1 MGVSAN
7 SLTHDI
13 IFLENVEPFS
23 ARIQIREQADLS
35 IRYPEIHR
43 VLGVRAQ
50 ASVTGTE
57 RYSGGIMVDGLVRY
71 TVLYE
76 SLTEED
82 APVLSS
88 AAFEQEFSESI
99 EAVGFDSETHAFVN
113 AQIEEVTASSLDPRS
128 LRLESTLSLSGKG
141 VKTGRAEGIDTAL
154 LPPGIERRVYSLEWL
169 TLSQVLDQQ
178 IAMRESVELPA
189 RLPAPVRIL
198 YSDMQVTDAALNT
211 AREAPHI
218 EGNLSLKVL
227 YVCEDMTLPPMEWQG
242 TIPFSQ
248 PLYGESASGL
258 DAGVL
263 NAQVRQGH
271 VKIREGFEE
280 EGESRVLDAEAVI
293 DIQGVMVAPSVSHIV
308 TDLYGVEHDYSVQA
322 QVLTGLTALTAARRE
337 VPVFTEEWRDV
348 TAGSDFSDAAFRI
361 AAVEALPYDGGVRLD
376 GVAVLEL
383 LHDAEDGFETVAHE
397 WPFVLDVEM
406 DAVGEATGCV
416 ADLSISPRDGACVA
430 QIGLWLYEKEEAPCI
445 FDLQEEAEAEAIEPG
460 LYIRRVSAG
469 ESLWDIGKAY
479 RMPADVLAAFNQIA
493 GEEEPSAGSKLLIY
507 KQRMRKTS

>member
-13 IFLENVEPFS
+13 VFLENVEPFS
-23 ARIQIREQADLS
+23 ARIQVREQADLS
-35 IRYPEIHR
+35 VRYPEIHR

-50 ASVTGTE
+50 AAVTGTE
-57 RYSGGIMVDGLVRY
+57 RYSDGIMVDGLVRY

-82 APVLSS
+82 MPVLSS

-99 EAVGFDSETHAFVN
+99 EAVGLDSETHAFVN
-113 AQIEEVTASSLDPRS
+113 AQVEEVTASSLDPRS
-128 LRLESTLSLSGKG
+128 LRLESTIALSGKG

-154 LPPGIERRVYSLEWL
+154 LPPGIERRVYSMEWL
-169 TLSQVLDQQ
+169 ALSQVLDQQ

-189 RLPAPVRIL
+189 RLPAPERLL
-198 YSDMQVTDAALNT
+198 YSEMQVTDAVLNT

-218 EGNLSLKVL
+218 EGNLSFKVL
-227 YVCEDMTLPPMEWQG
+227 YLCEDMTLPPMEWQG

-263 NAQVRQGH
+263 QPQVRQGH

-280 EGESRVLDAEAVI
+280 EESRVLDVEAVI
-293 DIQGVMVAPSVSHIV
+293 DVQGVMVSPSVRQIV

-322 QVLTGLTALTAARRE
+322 QVLTGLTALSTVRRE
-337 VPVFTEEWRDV
+337 VPVFADEWQDV
-348 TAGSDFSDAAFRI
+348 MTGSDFSDAAFRI
-361 AAVEALPYDGGVRLD
+361 AAVDARPYDGGVRLD

-383 LHDAEDGFETVAHE
+383 LQNADEGFATVVHE
-397 WPFVLDVEM
+397 WPFVVDVET
-406 DAVGEATGCV
+406 DTVSETTGCV
-416 ADLSISPRDGACVA
+416 ADLSIHARDGACMA
-430 QIGLWLYEKEEAPCI
+430 QVDLWLYEEEEAPCI
-445 FDLQEEAEAEAIEPG
+445 FDLEEQAETEIMEPG

-479 RMPADVLAAFNQIA
+479 RMPARLLAEFNEVTPA
-493 GEEEPSAGSKLLIY
+493 EDPPAGSKLLIY
-507 KQRMRKTS
+507 KPRIRKTS